1 MSTVGK
7 TITCKAAVAWK
18 AGEDL
23 SIETIEVAPPKA
35 HEVRI
40 KIEYT
45 GVCHTD
51 AYTLSGADAE
61 GEFPVVFGHEGAGIV
76 ESVGEGVTSV
86 KVGDSVI
93 CLYTPEC
100 RECKFCKSG
109 KTNLC
114 GKIRAT
120 QGKGLMPDGTSRF
133 TCKGQ
138 PLLHYMGCSTF
149 SQYTVVA
156 DISVVAVN
164 PEAPKDRTCLL
175 GCGITTGY
183 GAATNTVK
191 MNEGDNI
198 AVFGVGC
205 IGLSVIQ
212 GAVAKKAGKIIAIDI
227 NDGKKE
233 WAEKFG
239 ATDFV
244 NPTKLAEG
252 ETIL

>member
-1 MSTVGK
+1 
-7 TITCKAAVAWK
+7 
-18 AGEDL
+18 
-23 SIETIEVAPPKA
+23 
-35 HEVRI
+35 
-40 KIEYT
+40 
-45 GVCHTD
+45 
-51 AYTLSGADAE
+51 
-61 GEFPVVFGHEGAGIV
+61 
-76 ESVGEGVTSV
+76 
-86 KVGDSVI
+86 
-93 CLYTPEC
+93 
-100 RECKFCKSG
+100 
-109 KTNLC
+109 
-114 GKIRAT
+114 
-120 QGKGLMPDGTSRF
+120 MPDGTSRF

-252 ETIL
+252 ETIVSKLIEVGWWL